1 MHEPQE
7 NQELLTAEQ
16 EVELARRVHGDDR
29 ADAIAARDELVMHN
43 IGLVGKLVGR
53 MVNHWR
59 HLEYDDLFAEAL
71 VWLVQVAQRYDPE
84 KHHARF
90 SSYAVPD
97 IRGRL
102 GHYVNSK
109 RKPEQAALDEPIDPA
124 PQPLERI
131 ILADEFGAAVAA
143 LNQLPPMKAYIIARR
158 FGLGEAKA
166 STLQEIAYD
175 LGCSREY
182 VRQVEARALDQLWFR
197 AR

>member
-1 MHEPQE
+1 M
-7 NQELLTAEQ
+7 TAKRASMRW
-16 EVELARRVHGDDR
+16 LAT
-29 ADAIAARDELVMHN
+29 
-43 IGLVGKLVGR
+43 
-53 MVNHWR
+53 
-59 HLEYDDLFAEAL
+59 
-71 VWLVQVAQRYDPE
+71 
-84 KHHARF
+84 
-90 SSYAVPD
+90 
-97 IRGRL
+97 
-102 GHYVNSK
+102 
-109 RKPEQAALDEPIDPA
+109 